1 MSVKEG
7 ADQKPA
13 STDGKSAG
21 GICSK
26 CHCGLSWMGWASL
39 IIVMV
44 QNAIGGMLVRYTKAF
59 VEAEYSSEVGVLIQ
73 EKRSPISPTCHTPDF
88 VFIARAFPIFVNPHS
103 CPCVTCPILPAQ
115 IQELV
120 FKLPISLV
128 FYICECGGPRRMLR
142 ALRADSRNFPT
153 EWLKMAFPAT
163 ALCTVLIMKRSLS
176 CNQWLAIFTLF
187 VGVVCVQDFS
197 ATKTS
202 GKPGQNQ
209 ILGVCSFLL
218 AGNLALPCVPHMSH
232 SIFLRRITRFFLLNS
247 TTTALLLAL
256 ASVYF
261 EKMLKTDRK
270 PSLWLRNI
278 QLAFIGAIIAA
289 CVVAFK
295 LRMQTEPHLASGDL
309 MYGIDALVWFSLF
322 WQGGGGLIVALTIK
336 YADNIIRGFAQT
348 GSILIIAVL
357 SHVFLDEDVTA
368 QFCVGGILVT
378 GAILLYSV
386 KTKDPRDLC
395 CCSLRCGS
403 WTRIESPGAPPPQP
417 ADDGFGLRPVPSS
430 VYGQVERVQ

>member
-1 MSVKEG
+1 M
-7 ADQKPA
+7 AAAKPHVLIAIIIHA
-13 STDGKSAG
+13 SE
-21 GICSK
+21 IN
-26 CHCGLSWMGWASL
+26 LGW
-39 IIVMV
+39 
-44 QNAIGGMLVRYTKAF
+44 IGDALFKQAFGSSEVGVREEVLFKA
-59 VEAEYSSEVGVLIQ
+59 APASSEVGVLIQ

-142 ALRADSRNFPT
+142 ALRADLRNFPT
-153 EWLKMAFPAT
+153 EWLKMAFPATAYTLQMNLLYIGFENLPATAGSVTYQTKVIFT

-218 AGNLALPCVPHMSH
+218 A
-232 SIFLRRITRFFLLNS
+232 
-247 TTTALLLAL
+247 ALLSAL